1 MPKGKK
7 KELKQF
13 NNPEDD
19 DCDYKVKLLML
30 GDSGVGKSSL
40 LNRFT
45 EDSFDPNFVITI
57 GVDFKNKIVVSEK
70 TGLRLKLNVWDT
82 AGQER
87 FRTIVPAYYRGADGV
102 VLCYDV
108 SDENSFMGVQS
119 WYQQIKQE
127 CRDSVQVALV
137 GNKVDLPPEM
147 KKVPRE
153 EGMAFAQK
161 EGLQFFE
168 TSAKDATNVVLVYT
182 NIAECV
188 AEARRAKGEMPASQ
202 KAKNISLGQAGG
214 DKKAGMK
221 CSIL

>member
-1 MPKGKK
+1 MPEKKK
-7 KELKQF
+7 KERRQF
-13 NNPEDD
+13 GSSLEDD

-57 GVDFKNKIVVSEK
+57 GVDFKNKIVVSER

-108 SDENSFMGVQS
+108 SDEST
-119 WYQQIKQE
+119 I
-127 CRDSVQVALV
+127 
-137 GNKVDLPPEM
+137 
-147 KKVPRE
+147 
-153 EGMAFAQK
+153 
-161 EGLQFFE
+161 
-168 TSAKDATNVVLVYT
+168 
-182 NIAECV
+182 
-188 AEARRAKGEMPASQ
+188 
-202 KAKNISLGQAGG
+202 
-214 DKKAGMK
+214 
-221 CSIL
+221 